1 MTQHDCVFC
10 RIIAGV
16 IPSAKVYESAN
27 VIAFLDIN
35 PIEKGHVLVVP
46 KIHWPTISDI
56 SVSDHRSIECAEELM
71 YIVRV
76 VAKAVLQTF
85 GDGLNILQ
93 ANGDCA
99 GQTVPHLHFH
109 VIPRYGREAVQPTW
123 VSGAGKYDRDEERD
137 SYAARISA
145 AVKELVRGEDII
157 E

>member
-1 MTQHDCVFC
+1 MAHHDCIFC
-10 RIIAGV
+10 RIISGS

-46 KIHWPTISDI
+46 KIHWATIADI
-56 SVSDHRSIECAEELM
+56 SVSDRKSIECAEELM

-76 VAKAVLQTF
+76 VAKAAMQTF
-85 GDGLNILQ
+85 ADGLNVLQ
-93 ANGDCA
+93 ANGECA

-109 VIPRYGREAVQPTW
+109 VIPRYGREAVQPVW
-123 VSGAGKYDRDEERD
+123 VSGAGKYDSDEERD
-137 SYAARISA
+137 EYAARLSTAIR
-145 AVKELVRGEDII
+145 ELVRNEDII